1 MRIGI
6 DGSCLSNRRGF
17 GRFARRLVEAMAR
30 RDTPHRFTVFVD
42 GPSAGTVEV
51 PDGFRAGRGGRGR
64 GAQPGGVGAG
74 ASAVARHDR
83 HGTRRRASR
92 AGRHV
97 LPGDL
102 QLLPGVERGPAGRDD
117 ARHAA
122 AVASRAGLPPAG
134 RSDRLAAQGG
144 GGGAV
149 GRPDRDG
156 LRGLPPRDPGLAGPA
171 RPADP
176 GHHRGARPDLRAA
189 ARPAPSRTPSSAGTG
204 SGRANGTCSTWADS
218 ARTRTCPGWSRR
230 SRGRPARTSGWS

>member
-17 GRFARRLVEAMAR
+17 GRFARRLIEAMSRQA
-30 RDTPHRFTVFVD
+30 TPHRFTVFVD
-42 GPSAGTVEV
+42 GPSAG
-51 PDGFRAGRGGRGR
+51 DGRGARGVRAGRGGCGR

-74 ASAVARHDR
+74 AAAMARHDR
-83 HGTRRRASR
+83 HGTRRGPPR

-97 LPGDL
+97 LPRHL
-102 QLLPGVERGPAGRDD
+102 QLLPGVERRPAGRDH

-122 AVASRAGLPPAG
+122 ALASGAGLPAAVG
-134 RSDRLAAQGG
+134 ADRLAAQGD

-156 LRGLPPRDPGLAGPA
+156 LRGLPPRDPALAGPA
-171 RPADP
+171 RSADP

-189 ARPAPSRTPSSAGTG
+189 GGRPRVGRRPPPARPAAGRTVLAVRRRPQPAQEPAPAGRG
-204 SGRANGTCSTWADS
+204 VRAIGRG
-218 ARTRTCPGWSRR
+218 
-230 SRGRPARTSGWS
+230 